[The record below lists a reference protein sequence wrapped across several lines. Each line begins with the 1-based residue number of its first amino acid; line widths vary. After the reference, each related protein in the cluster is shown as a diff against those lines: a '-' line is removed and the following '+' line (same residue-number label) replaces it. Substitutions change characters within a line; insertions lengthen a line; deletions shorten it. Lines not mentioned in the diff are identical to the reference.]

1 MRKLISIVLLALA
14 LSVPLKRLDIAK
26 LQPVEGVAIY
36 SEDQRVVLETD
47 TGSRGVGETTLEALK
62 DMKDK
67 ALSVIYLD
75 TAEYLFVEE
84 GMENF
89 AEELRPLLN
98 GAVRVGEYLEM
109 KAEELVAYY
118 EIHGNL
124 PKLNSW
130 NMDENGK

>member
-1 MRKLISIVLLALA
+1 MRKLISIALLALA

-47 TGSRGVGETTLEALK
+47 TGSRGVGETALEALK

-124 PKLNSW
+124 PKLKSW

>member
-47 TGSRGVGETTLEALK
+47 TGSRGVGETALEALK